1 MPKILIKRG
10 TATQWSASTTA
21 LLPGELGLDTTN
33 NILKVGNGTS
43 LWAALSG
50 ISFTNELAQD
60 AIGLALDHEDH
71 SNIVVTYD
79 DATNKIILSSG
90 PDLVTFADLG
100 NSLGDHIMVI

>member
-10 TATQWSASTTA
+10 TAAQWAASTTA

-33 NILKVGNGTS
+33 NVLKVGNGNT
-43 LWAALSG
+43 LWSALSG

-60 AIGLALDHEDH
+60 AIGLALNHSDH
-71 SNIVVTYD
+71 SNILVTYN
-79 DATNKIILSSG
+79 DAANKIVLSSG

-100 NSLGDHIMVI
+100 N